1 MLHNNV
7 FTANLFR
14 PQQYNVRGSSCKVP
28 EAALKPKNARV
39 LMAFLRPNS
48 LAKQIVITDKPLR
61 SFSELVRDALTHFTR
76 SDGIN
81 Q

>member
-48 LAKQIVITDKPLR
+48 LAKQIVITDRSLF
-61 SFSELVRDALTHFTR
+61 SFSVIA
-76 SDGIN
+76 SVAI
-81 Q
+81 